1 MTFQQL
7 HYILEVAKTGSV
19 SKAAKSLFVTRPA
32 ISACIRSL
40 EEELGFSV
48 FLRTAHG
55 FVPSPKG
62 EMVLEH
68 ARSICSAQQQLTA
81 MGQET
86 KPRIEIHVTQY
97 PPVEKA
103 TAQLISENR
112 NRRDIAFT
120 VSGRA
125 GPYRRLAAGEIDCVV
140 TRGYEKN
147 IAYPSENIIIE
158 ELKKIPVV
166 ILLGEKHRL
175 FKKENLTPMDFEN
188 EILLDSASLI
198 STRSN
203 LLKKSL
209 PINPDTV
216 LVSAFRGV
224 TQHLLAEGLGYEIC
238 LPPSQE
244 YLDTHNVR
252 CIVLE
257 GVYQYLRCAVNTTLP
272 IPSEAKRFLSILQKE
287 LQDYRDPEIPETM
300 RPLWMEDGRAT
311 SDRA

>member
-62 EMVLEH
+62 ELVLEH
-68 ARSICSAQQQLTA
+68 ARNICNAQQQLAA

-86 KPRIEIHVTQY
+86 KPRIEIQVTQY
-97 PPVEKA
+97 PPVENA
-103 TAQLISENR
+103 AIRLISENR
-112 NRRDIAFT
+112 SRRDIAFS

-125 GPYRRLAAGEIDCVV
+125 DPYRRLAAEEIDCVV
-140 TRGYEKN
+140 TRGYERH
-147 IAYPSENIIIE
+147 IAYPADSIMLE

-166 ILLGEKHRL
+166 IVLGEKHRL
-175 FKKENLTPMDFEN
+175 FKKEKLTPMDFEN

-203 LLKKSL
+203 LLRKSL
-209 PINPDTV
+209 PINTDTV
-216 LVSAFRGV
+216 LVSAFRGI
-224 TQHLLAEGLGYEIC
+224 TQRLLAEGLGYEIC
-238 LPPSQE
+238 LPPSRE

-252 CIVLE
+252 CIMLE
-257 GVYQYLRCAVNTTLP
+257 GVYQYLRCAVNTKLP
-272 IPSEAKRFLSILQKE
+272 ISTETKRFISILRQE
-287 LQDYRDPEIPETM
+287 LQNYQDPEIAETM
-300 RPLWMEDGRAT
+300 RPLWMEDA
-311 SDRA
+311 DRD